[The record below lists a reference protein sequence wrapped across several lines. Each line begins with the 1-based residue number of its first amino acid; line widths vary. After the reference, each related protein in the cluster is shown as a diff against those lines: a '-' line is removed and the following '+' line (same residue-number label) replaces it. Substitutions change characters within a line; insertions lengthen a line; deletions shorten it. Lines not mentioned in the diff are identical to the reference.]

1 MKGTGGG
8 FEGIGSA
15 GGSAKG
21 DAPGGEA
28 RMKVA
33 DGAVGGEKGDIDG
46 HAHEEG
52 VDEADAGEEEAFLG
66 IEGGEAQE
74 AAVLVA
80 EGDGPVET
88 GEEEAAV
95 APATERAGGAGKAR
109 GWRRGGHLLRR

>member
-1 MKGTGGG
+1 LKIPLVKGTGGG
-8 FEGIGSA
+8 FEGVGAS

-28 RMKVA
+28 RMEVA
-33 DGAVGGEKGDIDG
+33 DGSIGVEKGDIDG

-52 VDEADAGEEEAFLG
+52 VDQADAGEEQALLG

-80 EGDGPVET
+80 EGDGPVQA

-95 APATERAGGAGKAR
+95 APSAERAGGAGEAR
-109 GWRRGGHLLRR
+109 G